1 MQISS
6 GIAYHNYLA
15 GYHFIGALGEDSV
28 HISSWINII
37 ILTIIFLDLLKL
49 DRVNK
54 TIEEELL
61 DLKKEIEEL
70 KK

>member
-28 HISSWINII
+28 HISSFINIL
-37 ILTIIFLDLLKL
+37 ILTIIFLDLLHLEQVK
-49 DRVNK
+49 K
-54 TIEEELL
+54 SKEEQLIDIKNEIQQ
-61 DLKKEIEEL
+61 LKK
-70 KK
+70 